1 MSKLCVIHP
10 KRCRESAELLAKHL
24 GCVVDNPY
32 RSDKTDYSRFTIV
45 INYGVS
51 KDVKGLLINKP
62 ASVRVCKNKLQT
74 FVKLHA
80 AGVPVPAFTSD
91 TAVLDKKEFKGTI
104 VCHTEKEGMQNK
116 GIVLV
121 EEGDNIPDAYV
132 YTAYFHHKREYRVV
146 VFMGKV
152 IGHYSKVE
160 IEPGEWGLME
170 LIDRNFQDIDKACIT
185 AAKALDIDYVGF
197 DVVAQSRS
205 DFRILEANSGPILT
219 EKSAQYIKKF
229 FNK

>member
-24 GCVVDNPY
+24 GCNVDNPY
-32 RSDKTDYSRFTIV
+32 RSERSDYSKYELV
-45 INYGVS
+45 LNYGVA
-51 KDVKGLLINKP
+51 KDIKGLCINKP
-62 ASVRVCKNKLQT
+62 KAVATCKDKFAT
-74 FVKLHA
+74 FEILRKA
-80 AGVPVPAFTSD
+80 KVPIPGYT
-91 TAVLDKKEFKGTI
+91 TTKVLVGEHGLEGTV

-116 GIVLV
+116 GIVYI
-121 EEGDNIPDAYV
+121 EPGDDIPDAYL

-170 LIDRNFQDIDKACIT
+170 LTDRNFQDIDKACIK

-205 DFRILEANSGPILT
+205 NFRILEANSGPILT